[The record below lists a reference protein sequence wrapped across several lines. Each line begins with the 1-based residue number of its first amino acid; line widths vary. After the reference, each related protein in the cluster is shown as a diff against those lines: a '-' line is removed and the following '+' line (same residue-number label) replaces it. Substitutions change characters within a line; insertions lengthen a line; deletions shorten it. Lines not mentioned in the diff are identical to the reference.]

1 MNFLVTQ
8 GRKHDVPG
16 LSDLFHLSVIERIQ
30 TSFWFLAFRMLEK
43 KNALYLSVDVFSTKV
58 LTGDTIS

>member
-8 GRKHDVPG
+8 GRKQDVPS

-43 KNALYLSVDVFSTKV
+43 NALYLSVDVFSTKV
-58 LTGDTIS
+58 LTGDTIF

>member
-8 GRKHDVPG
+8 GRKQDVPG

-43 KNALYLSVDVFSTKV
+43 NALYLSVDVFSTKV
-58 LTGDTIS
+58 LTGDTIF

>member
-8 GRKHDVPG
+8 GRKQDVPG

-43 KNALYLSVDVFSTKV
+43 NALYLSVNVFSTKE
-58 LTGDTIS
+58 LTGDTIF